1 MRPMEKDWYR
11 RIWTLDIQDQ
21 SWVEDTKRQ
30 VDFLISALHLRGGE
44 RVLDLA
50 CGFGRHA
57 LELARRG
64 YDVTGIDITPE
75 YIRHAS
81 AQAEKEG
88 LRAHFF
94 CKDIREL
101 TYCQEFDVVLNLAD
115 GAIGYL
121 EDDQENHKI
130 FEVVSRA
137 LKPEGQHFCD
147 IMNGSYADLH
157 FPCQLW
163 DAGEKGLTLS
173 RFEWDRATRT
183 LLYGQLD
190 YSYGQPLRKPELD
203 QGNVIRLYTLT
214 EIQEILSGLG
224 MEITASYGSF
234 SGIPS
239 SDAEIQ
245 LLVCSRKR

>member
-21 SWVEDTKRQ
+21 SWVEDAKRQ
-30 VDFLISALHLRGGE
+30 VDFLVSVLGLQGGE
-44 RVLDLA
+44 RILDLA

-64 YDVTGIDITPE
+64 YAVTGVDITPD
-75 YIRHAS
+75 YIRYAS

-88 LRAHFF
+88 LNAQFF
-94 CKDIREL
+94 CKDIRAI
-101 TYCQEFDVVLNLAD
+101 TYHQEFDVVLNLAD

-121 EDDQENHKI
+121 EDDQENRKI

-137 LKPEGQHFCD
+137 LKPGGQHFCD
-147 IMNGSYADLH
+147 IMNGGYADLH

-163 DAGEKGLTLS
+163 DAGEKGVTLS
-173 RFEWDRATRT
+173 RFEWDRVTRT

-190 YSYGQPLRKPELD
+190 YSYGQPLEKPELD
-203 QGNVIRLYTLT
+203 RGNVIRLYTLP
-214 EIQEILSGLG
+214 EIRDILSGLG
-224 MEITASYGSF
+224 MEVTASYGSF
-234 SGIPS
+234 EGVSA
-239 SDAEIQ
+239 SDLEIQ
-245 LLVCSRKR
+245 LLICSRKL

>member
-11 RIWTLDIQDQ
+11 HIWTLDIQDQ
-21 SWVEDTKRQ
+21 SWVEDTRRQ
-30 VDFLISALHLRGGE
+30 VDFIVSALRLRGGE
-44 RVLDLA
+44 RILDLA

-64 YDVTGIDITPE
+64 YAVTGVDITPE
-75 YIRHAS
+75 YIRYAS

-88 LRAHFF
+88 LTAQFF
-94 CKDIREL
+94 CKDIREV

-121 EDDQENHKI
+121 EDEHENRKI

-137 LKPEGQHFCD
+137 LKPGGQHFCD
-147 IMNGSYADLH
+147 IMNGDYADLH

-173 RFEWDRATRT
+173 RFEWDRVTRT

-190 YSYGQPLRKPELD
+190 YSYGQPLEKPELD
-203 QGNVIRLYTLT
+203 RGNVIRLYTLP
-214 EIQEILSGLG
+214 EIQKILSDLE
-224 MEITASYGSF
+224 MDVTASYGSF
-234 SGIPS
+234 DGAAA
-239 SDAEIQ
+239 SDTEIQ
-245 LLVCSRKR
+245 LLLCSRKH